1 MSVNLS
7 LLAGAGWQFFTNDG
21 VPLSGGLL
29 YTYDAGTTTPQTSY
43 TTSAGNIANANPIV
57 LDSAG
62 RVPNEIW
69 LTSTLAYKFLLKT
82 STGTQI
88 ASYDNISG
96 VVDSASLAASSG
108 SSLIGFIQS
117 GAGAVAETVQTKLRE
132 TISVKDFGAVGNGS
146 ADDTVAVQAAFT
158 AANGATFSK
167 TVFFPAG
174 TYLINSTITCN
185 PNTPNGLV
193 PQVLGEGAD
202 TTTLQ
207 AGASLGANA
216 ILKHQGGSP
225 SVNSK
230 WSGFSLCGTG
240 YTVGQ
245 YGIYHINTCFLNYDG
260 ILFGSLAEGIRFE
273 NVGAGFTEQNVLTN
287 CWAVSCLYFL
297 GFARQ
302 LGSTENSF
310 RGTGFASECHMDLTL
325 VANSRLVRMY
335 NLTGLSPNCY
345 NMPVHAT
352 VWCDANSAVIQND
365 GSTPFRALLDFR
377 YEASAS
383 GWVMSTGNGSTLNF
397 FTGTIVGIAHNP
409 TFNNSYFTGF
419 INERIY
425 ISNNAGTSGSFT
437 PSLNPGA
444 GTPTITY
451 AANGQQGYY
460 QVIGNIIQLS
470 IFINVTA
477 IGVGG
482 SGTIQIYGLPV
493 ASATTTGTIQLD
505 YLNVQANG
513 LTFTGIPAAKVIPT
527 GNNYAVLVQTISGTG
542 VTDFAWSALATGGC
556 GLFITGQYFVS
567 IP

>member
-7 LLAGAGWQFFTNDG
+7 LFAGAGWQFFDNNG
-21 VPLSGGLL
+21 VPLAGGLL
-29 YTYDAGTTTPQTSY
+29 YTYAAGTTTPLATY
-43 TTSAGNIANANPIV
+43 TTSAGNIANTNPIV

-96 VVDSASLAASSG
+96 GVDSASLAASSG

-132 TISVKDFGAVGNGS
+132 IISVKDFGAVGNGS
-146 ADDTVAVQAAFT
+146 ADDTAAVQAAFT
-158 AANGATFSK
+158 AANGATYSK

-193 PQVLGEGAD
+193 PQILGEGAD

-230 WSGFSLCGTG
+230 WTGFRLNGTG

-245 YGIYHINTCFLNYDG
+245 YGVYHINTCFLNYDG
-260 ILFGSLAEGIRFE
+260 IQFGSLAEGIRFE
-273 NVGAGFTEQNVLTN
+273 NVGNGFTEQNVLTN
-287 CWAVSCLYFL
+287 CWATSCLNFL

-310 RGTGFASECHMDLTL
+310 RGTGFASECHMDLTTI
-325 VANSRLVRMY
+325 ANARLVRIY
-335 NLTGLSPNCY
+335 NLNSLSPNCY
-345 NMPVHAT
+345 NMPIHAT

-365 GSTPFRALLDFR
+365 GIVPFRVLLDFR
-377 YEASAS
+377 YESSAS
-383 GWVMSTGNGSTLNF
+383 GWVMSTGNGATLNF
-397 FTGTIVGIAHNP
+397 FTGTMVGLAYNP

-419 INERIY
+419 INDKIY
-425 ISNNAGTSGSFT
+425 ISRNAGSSGSFT
-437 PSLNPGA
+437 PAIVPGA
-444 GTPTITY
+444 GSPTVTY

-460 QVIGNIIQLS
+460 QVIGNIVQLS
-470 IFINVTA
+470 MFINVA
-477 IGVGG
+477 SIGVGG
-482 SGTIQIYGLPV
+482 SGDIQIYGLPV
-493 ASATTTGTIQLD
+493 ASATTPGLVQLD

-542 VTDFAWSALATGGC
+542 VTNFAWSALATGGC
-556 GLFITGQYFVS
+556 ALFISGQYFLY